1 MTRQTTEP
9 GSPEEKTFRGW
20 RLLGYLG
27 LAVAALAIVAAI
39 VDWMVLG
46 PLLGRAF

>member
-1 MTRQTTEP
+1 MTQQTTEP
-9 GSPEEKTFRGW
+9 ESAREKSFHGW

-27 LAVAALAIVAAI
+27 LVVLALAIVAAI

-46 PLLGRAF
+46 PLFGRAF

>member
-1 MTRQTTEP
+1 MTQQTPDSEV
-9 GSPEEKTFRGW
+9 PEEKTFRGW

-27 LAVAALAIVAAI
+27 LVVLALAIVAAI